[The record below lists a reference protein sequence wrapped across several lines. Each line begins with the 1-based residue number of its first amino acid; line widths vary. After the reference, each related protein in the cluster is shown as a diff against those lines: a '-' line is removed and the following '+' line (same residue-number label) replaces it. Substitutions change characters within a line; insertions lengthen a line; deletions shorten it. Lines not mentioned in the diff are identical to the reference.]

1 MQLQVNLQVNQPQPD
16 MNSGGEDDIDRALSE
31 LQMSLEGSHVSSTP
45 ADIMHIPELADY
57 LKFMKCVAGIVY
69 SFQYYYFF
77 FLKVLTE
84 KVL

>member
-1 MQLQVNLQVNQPQPD
+1 

-57 LKFMKCVAGIVY
+57 LKFMKCVAGIVIFL
-69 SFQYYYFF
+69 SPFFSF
-77 FLKVLTE
+77 FLFFPSLFCFTSLFFSIKLVME
-84 KVL
+84 KAC